1 MKYKKIINKLR
12 LIVKL
17 RAWNEINQEKYKKYL
32 QDAFSCYH
40 CKYNKM
46 VSLKNCEQNRIIT
59 TVSGDTSKPWPWQG
73 YWCFVWLNPE
83 NWVDVPEEKYIDE
96 ELDKITKI

>member
-32 QDAFSCYH
+32 QDEFSCYH
-40 CKYNKM
+40 CKYNKI
-46 VSLKNCEQNRIIT
+46 VSPKNCEQNRIIT
-59 TVSGDTSKPWPWQG
+59 KVSRNTSIWHG
-73 YWCFVWLNPE
+73 HSHWCFVWLNPE

-96 ELDKITKI
+96 ELDKITKV